1 MSTYANQRGENVS
14 GSKRLLGVAVGG
26 MAVLLIAIFG
36 YFLLRD
42 EGPAEL
48 ELGERAESSDAETSE
63 SSNAAL
69 PGDAVLPGDAASD
82 VEGLWVVA
90 ADSVAGYRV
99 IEDFAGGVSDFE
111 AVGRTS
117 DVSGSLSI
125 EGTAITQAE
134 FSVQV
139 STITSDDSRRDRQF
153 AQSIMRAGDFP
164 EATFVLTAPIDLG
177 AIPGDGVTITAQAIG
192 ELTLRGQTVG
202 VEFPIEARRAGAE
215 IETLGWVPVVFAD
228 YGIANPSFQLV
239 SVRDE
244 GVVEFSLIFER

>member
-14 GSKRLLGVAVGG
+14 GSKRLLGVVVGG

-48 ELGERAESSDAETSE
+48 ELGERAESSDADTIEP
-63 SSNAAL
+63 SNAAVS
-69 PGDAVLPGDAASD
+69 GDAVLPGDAASD

-177 AIPGDGVTITAQAIG
+177 AIPDDGVTISAQAIG
-192 ELTLRGQTVG
+192 ELTLRGQTVD

-215 IETLGWVPVVFAD
+215 IETLGSVPVVFAD

>member
-215 IETLGWVPVVFAD
+215 IETLGSVPVVFAD

>member
-177 AIPGDGVTITAQAIG
+177 AIPDDGVTISAQAIG

-215 IETLGWVPVVFAD
+215 IETLGSVPVVFAD